1 MVSDVVRIKFS
12 DFTEAQFIDFMQKIF
27 TANKNRAPDEVLDEL
42 LDQFRLITE
51 HPDGSDLIYWP
62 ESEEQCTPEGITETV
77 KKWREANGLPG
88 FKFN

>member
-1 MVSDVVRIKFS
+1 MKRKFA
-12 DFTEAQFIDFMQKIF
+12 DFTEAQFVDFMQQIF
-27 TANKNRAPDEVLDEL
+27 TANKNGTPDEILDEL
-42 LDQFRLITE
+42 LDQFRQITE

-77 KKWREANGLPG
+77 KKWREANGLPS